1 MAERASPNASD
12 TPLVGSA
19 FQKRYGGGDADVVYD
34 LANDAVQA
42 KRTLDRMQKA
52 GQVEEARQYREDN
65 KARLAA
71 AAAGSKFKDDIGKL
85 NADIERIKS
94 HPTMDAQTKREHLDM
109 REQTKETLAKEYLKI
124 IKRIEAS
131 AA

>member
-1 MAERASPNASD
+1 
-12 TPLVGSA
+12 
-19 FQKRYGGGDADVVYD
+19 
-34 LANDAVQA
+34 
-42 KRTLDRMQKA
+42 MQKA